1 MKVQS
6 SIALEIQK
14 ARELAL
20 SGFRYFSGRA
30 FYPVALGQG
39 QIHAGER

>member
-1 MKVQS
+1 MKVQPS
-6 SIALEIQK
+6 VAPETQK

-30 FYPVALGQG
+30 FYPVAPAQA

>member
-1 MKVQS
+1 MKVLPS
-6 SIALEIQK
+6 VAPGTQK

-30 FYPVALGQG
+30 FYPAARHAAQLR
-39 QIHAGER
+39 AGER